1 MIIDIEIKD
10 HGVTLAVPIELG
22 SQDGTEVD
30 VRRRTTRGCA
40 TVGSQECGERAQE
53 DLLNGRS
60 VHCTVL

>member
-30 VRRRTTRGCA
+30 VWRRTTRGCA
-40 TVGSQECGERAQE
+40 TVGSQECGERA
-53 DLLNGRS
+53 
-60 VHCTVL
+60 